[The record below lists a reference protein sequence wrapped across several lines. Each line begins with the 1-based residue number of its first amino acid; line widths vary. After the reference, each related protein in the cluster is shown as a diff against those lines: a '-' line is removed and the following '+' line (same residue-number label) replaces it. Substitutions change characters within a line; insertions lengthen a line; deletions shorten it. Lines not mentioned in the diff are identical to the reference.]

1 MKNVSRNVAWY
12 SADRIPAILSL
23 SSNISISLV
32 AAAGDFIVYAKFS
45 ENNVI
50 IRPSRYFYREG

>member
-1 MKNVSRNVAWY
+1 MV
-12 SADRIPAILSL
+12 
-23 SSNISISLV
+23 LV
-32 AAAGDFIVYAKFS
+32 AGDLIVYAKFS

>member
-1 MKNVSRNVAWY
+1 MV
-12 SADRIPAILSL
+12 L
-23 SSNISISLV
+23 
-32 AAAGDFIVYAKFS
+32 AAGDVIVYAKFS

>member
-1 MKNVSRNVAWY
+1 MV
-12 SADRIPAILSL
+12 
-23 SSNISISLV
+23 LV
-32 AAAGDFIVYAKFS
+32 ASDLIVYAKFS